1 MGADNMK
8 RSQAERPITGPS
20 RRALERNQFCQYLD
34 LVRLASQRKDN
45 TFFKVINTEASLD
58 FQCSKI
64 GSYEILLFIFF

>member
-34 LVRLASQRKDN
+34 LVLLASQRKDN
-45 TFFKVINTEASLD
+45 TFF
-58 FQCSKI
+58 
-64 GSYEILLFIFF
+64 